1 MSTSSSSR
9 SARGFTLIELLVVIA
24 IIAILAAILFPVFQ
38 KVRENARRTACLS
51 NLKQIGLAVTQYY
64 QDFDE
69 KTPPGCNSYGG
80 AEGWAGQIYTYVKS
94 TDVFYCPDDGVTP
107 RHNGAIPFNVSSY
120 GYNSQ
125 ISIASP
131 DAAANNV
138 SVNSRPDSVTLSA
151 YNSPAKTVLLFEV
164 QNSTGYDITRADSHG
179 DGVKY
184 AEGDDAPGDQ
194 GGSPAGYGIG
204 GADNYDPN
212 GFNAPGGGHEASYT
226 VKYTTG
232 ILRNIGTGHN
242 NTLDF
247 AAARHNDGA
256 NYLMADTHAKF
267 LRPSAVSG
275 GTLNTVAGDCGH
287 SGDPAVAAATDCGDS
302 TIAATWNIK

>member
-1 MSTSSSSR
+1 MIKPTSRAS
-9 SARGFTLIELLVVIA
+9 RGFTLIELLVVIA

-51 NLKQIGLAVTQYY
+51 NLKQIGLAVTQYE

-69 KTPPGCNSYGG
+69 KTPPGANSYGG

-94 TDVFYCPDDGVTP
+94 TQVFYCPDDGVTP
-107 RHNGAIPFNVSSY
+107 RSNGAIQFNVSSY

-125 ISIASP
+125 ISIASSDNP
-131 DAAANNV
+131 IT
-138 SVNSRPDSVTLSA
+138 VNSRPDSVTLAA
-151 YNSPAKTVLLFEV
+151 YNSPARTVLLFEV
-164 QNSTGYDITRADSHG
+164 QNSTGYDITRADAHG

-184 AEGDDAPGDQ
+184 AEGDDAPGDE

-204 GADNYDPN
+204 GAANYDPN
-212 GFNAPGGGHEASYT
+212 GFNGPGGPNPGEQTYS

-232 ILRNIGTGHN
+232 LLRNIGTGAN

-275 GTLNTVAGDCGH
+275 GTLNTTAGNCG
-287 SGDPAVAAATDCGDS
+287 GAGLAAATDCGDQ
-302 TIAATWNIK
+302 TIAVTWNIK

>member
-1 MSTSSSSR
+1 MSVLSSR
-9 SARGFTLIELLVVIA
+9 APKRGFTLIELLVVIA

-64 QDFDE
+64 QDADE
-69 KTPPGCNSYGG
+69 KSPPGVNPYGG

-94 TDVFYCPDDGVTP
+94 TDVFYCPDDSVTP
-107 RHNGAIPFNVSSY
+107 RHNGAVPFNVSSY

-125 ISIASP
+125 ISIGNPNPGAP
-131 DAAANNV
+131 GAK
-138 SVNSRPDSVTLSA
+138 PDSVNLAA
-151 YNSPAKTVLLFEV
+151 YASPARTVLLFEV
-164 QNSTGYDITRADSHG
+164 QNSTGYDITRGDADSDATH
-179 DGVKY
+179 
-184 AEGDDAPGDQ
+184 AAGDDHLGYF

-204 GADNYDPN
+204 GANNYDPN
-212 GFNAPGGGHEASYT
+212 GFNGPGGGHEASYT
-226 VKYTTG
+226 IKYTTG
-232 ILRNIGTGHN
+232 ILRNIGVGNN
-242 NTLDF
+242 NTADF

-267 LRPSAVSG
+267 FRPSSVSG
-275 GTLNTVAGDCGH
+275 GTLNTVAGDCGAA
-287 SGDPAVAAATDCGDS
+287 GVAASTDCGDS